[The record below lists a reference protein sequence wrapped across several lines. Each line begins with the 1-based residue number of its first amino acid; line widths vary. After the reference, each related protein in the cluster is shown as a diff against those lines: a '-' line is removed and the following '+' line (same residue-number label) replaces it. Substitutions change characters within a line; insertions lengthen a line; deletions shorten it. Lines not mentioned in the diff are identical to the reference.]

1 MQANI
6 SIKTKRHS
14 THRPREVSKPQGKSL
29 AEWVAISWGFH

>member
-1 MQANI
+1 MQTSI
-6 SIKTKRHS
+6 SSKTIYHS

>member
-6 SIKTKRHS
+6 TSKTTNHS
-14 THRPREVSKPQGKSL
+14 TQRSREVKKPHGKSL